1 MVKTFSVKLE
11 SGEEFVAQANYDVT
25 FEDGQFGCWVELM
38 RVTPVQGEI
47 DITEKTLDEIESV
60 VAYMIL
66 DNHETLKAYDEKE
79 HYPC

>member
-1 MVKTFSVKLE
+1 MVKTFDVALE
-11 SGEEFVAQANYDVT
+11 TGERYKVQANYDVT

-38 RVTPVQGEI
+38 EVVAEKEGTVTKER
-47 DITEKTLDEIESV
+47 LDEIESV
-60 VAYMIL
+60 IAYMIL